1 MKEIT
6 AYFNTHNEHPLIV
19 LPQLRFMYFPNDVEN
34 GYHVHTRF
42 GNDVFQLLENAL
54 SREEWD
60 FIVIFDDTSIP
71 TFEIRSKSQLIRCTA
86 FKFLWRDFMIGLK
99 KVQNFARTR
108 LMQRKFSECPSDP
121 FGLRKIK
128 AFAKSDRSKGLPEEI
143 VELIITFCID
153 KKHSESREFHNK
165 LPRRRIKT
173 DAFQKI
179 ARVEREPV
187 IQQ

>member
-173 DAFQKI
+173 DALQKI
-179 ARVEREPV
+179 GTLG
-187 IQQ
+187 